1 MSQLDWMPVS
11 ESYDEADGALMP
23 GLMVKHGAI
32 ARIGDGEVFME
43 VWPSELPEHID
54 DALTLTL
61 TVDGDVH
68 EEIGRYPSFEAARD
82 AAQQYVDG
90 RDGGL
95 PGAR

>member
-1 MSQLDWMPVS
+1 MSQLNWMPVS

-23 GLMVKHGAI
+23 GLVVKHGAI
-32 ARIGDGEVFME
+32 ARIGGGEVFME
-43 VWPSELPEHID
+43 VWPSGSPEHID
-54 DALTLTL
+54 DALTLAL

-82 AAQQYVDG
+82 DAQQYVDG